1 MSKCEKLR
9 VISIP
14 LFDFDVGVFESLE
27 HYQTYFAE
35 VHSIDAPEVT
45 CFTAAAVYFEDGG
58 ASWFSLILPD
68 GVSIAKLA
76 HEACH
81 MADFAMSA
89 AGVPTGVKNTEVR
102 GYLVERIMEQL
113 LDGGQ

>member
-1 MSKCEKLR
+1 MMPGDRL
-9 VISIP
+9 P
-14 LFDFDVGVFESLE
+14 
-27 HYQTYFAE
+27 
-35 VHSIDAPEVT
+35 
-45 CFTAAAVYFEDGG
+45 
-58 ASWFSLILPD
+58 FSAITDRKPLILPD
-68 GVSIAKLA
+68 GVSIAKVA